1 MAVTKVEK
9 DSKELKKQT
18 EDIKELILLLNQLTS
33 NEKHE
38 VKGILI
44 GLQMAK
50 LTA

>member
-1 MAVTKVEK
+1 MTKIQNNEL
-9 DSKELKKQT
+9 LKKQT
-18 EDIKELILLLNQLTS
+18 EDIKEMISLLNQLTS